1 MWELLQGEFLSGGP
15 ISILRHW
22 QRLGNEDIDEYPMV
36 PFGTVALTGTEVP
49 FFDHHICILIT
60 LFRLYTPLEYGF
72 IT

>member
-22 QRLGNEDIDEYPMV
+22 RRLGNEDVDEYPMV

-49 FFDHHICILIT
+49 FLIT
-60 LFRLYTPLEYGF
+60 IYVYSLHCSGSTHR
-72 IT
+72 